1 MNARMTNPVFSLPGA
16 AQPMMAVSAL
26 VKKHLPGKLA
36 ALVEFRA
43 SQINGCGFCSDM
55 HGFELKEMGETD
67 ERMWTVAAWRDAP
80 YFTDA
85 ERAALALTEAATRL
99 NDRADAVPDEIWNE
113 ARKHYDDQALSALV
127 MVIALIN
134 FWNRLSVTTRQSAGE
149 AAHAAAKMSLEH
161 RAA

>member
-80 YFTDA
+80 YFTESERVALELTEVMTRMADA
-85 ERAALALTEAATRL
+85 SDPVPDPLWREVSRHFDEKQIAAL
-99 NDRADAVPDEIWNE
+99 
-113 ARKHYDDQALSALV
+113 
-127 MVIALIN
+127 LIN
-134 FWNRLSVTTRQSAGE
+134 IAQINLWNRLNVAIRQGVMQHTAE
-149 AAHAAAKMSLEH
+149 KAA
-161 RAA
+161 